1 MALTREEVEHVAKL
15 ARLELSE
22 GEVEKYTVQL
32 NAILEYARKLDDLDT
47 SNVPPTAHAFPLE
60 NIMREDKVTASM
72 EQERVVANA
81 PDEEE
86 GFFKVPR
93 IV

>member
-1 MALTREEVEHVAKL
+1 MALTKEEVQHVAKL

-22 GEVEKYTVQL
+22 DEVDKYTVQL
-32 NAILEYARKLDDLDT
+32 NAILEYARKLEALDT
-47 SNVPPTAHAFPLE
+47 TNVPPTAHAFPLQ
-60 NIMREDKVTASM
+60 NVMREDKVTASM
-72 EQERVVANA
+72 AQEKVVSNA
-81 PDEEE
+81 PDEED